1 MKKYILLLILS
12 LVMGGALH
20 PLLAQG
26 QAYRLTDKAVYVDLP
41 SHWRNWEYQNDL
53 VSSLKVAVDSTGLFI
68 VDGAGIRPRYFTN
81 KKNAALDAGRLFYQD
96 IIRANGEIV
105 AAGASSLSNNRLAPG
120 AIDGSLTTYWE
131 PAASD
136 VNPEGLRKWE
146 LLVDLG
152 QLVVVDSITVVF
164 PGAPG
169 EEDLG
174 DPLKTFMVLVSMGEH
189 ALSTDTQN
197 LKFTLL
203 GKATD
208 RDLQP
213 MGTDGRW
220 RQITFPVEPLD
231 RADFDLD
238 GFPDMQ
244 SSFLHYIK
252 IKATDSDFDR
262 RISIGEGDSAR
273 VVYEALSPERQG
285 KRIYQRITAGG
296 LLAEVSEEIYQ
307 GLSPDRQGPIRYFVG
322 EVPRV
327 QEVQVWTKGDNLVRD
342 LTKRAGSSYEDG
354 GRGAPWWS
362 TDGLYNTWWTA
373 NVWSA
378 LYARATMWI
387 DLGATFWTDGMYI
400 VMNGNYFLG
409 HEFLVSDGTLLNP
422 VKIDTP
428 EDFSQLENG
437 LQWENIIS
445 PGKVDNRS
453 TQVRMFSEKFA
464 PRKVRF
470 LQVRDIDISGRQSG
484 RYGSYGNLA
493 ELQLYGSGYP
503 VSVWLYSQPIRLQRQ
518 GEDRQT
524 TLSKIAWEGEAIVRR
539 QDPSGAFIEVVEPLD
554 LHPEVSLQIQTR
566 TSEQTDSLFTYFEVV
581 DDGAGSLLRT
591 EIDADRYSD
600 LELGWR
606 VWNHWLSLPQSK
618 RHKSKH
624 DDDGD
629 GQKDEDKIDF
639 IDNDGDGKIDEDG
652 KKLRR
657 APRQTPDKDGE
668 LAFVGWSSWSRNYRP
683 TGGRREAVVTSP
695 SPRKFLQIRVNLQSE
710 DPNATVRLKALRV
723 DLVPPLALNTGAE
736 LALLTPQGLE
746 RPLHD
751 LESEP
756 LDYRPPREVNPLELQ
771 TYSYFIRA
779 AGPDP
784 LQPEVQEG
792 FDEIL
797 ILTKQPATLRGVR
810 LGEVRVVRETSSL
823 DSLQTTIRATET
835 RFTDYFQRV
844 PGDSL
849 FRNAEGQSLQML
861 ARSGSDSLYFRLPFS
876 LNKENRGQAHAI
888 AEVQLAV
895 KMYRDGTELHSSVRN
910 SQNPEMDFQQVEFNG
925 QDATELVEH
934 SAVRI
939 SLDQSTG
946 ELVRVLAMNPFVTPN
961 GDGVNDQLQIEFA
974 LIQILQERPV
984 EVVLYDLSGRLVGR
998 AVQVQGGRVIESIG
1012 KAGELQF
1019 TWDGRSPSGA
1029 LVPPGIYLCR
1039 IQVEA
1044 DQGDE
1049 KVVLPI
1055 HVVY

>member
-1 MKKYILLLILS
+1 MKKCILW
-12 LVMGGALH
+12 LVAMLVLGGTLH
-20 PLLAQG
+20 PPLAQER
-26 QAYRLTDKAVYVDLP
+26 AYRLTDKAVYVDLP

-68 VDGAGIRPRYFTN
+68 LDDEGIRPRYFTG
-81 KKNAALDAGRLFYQD
+81 KKNAALDAGQLFYPD
-96 IIRANGEIV
+96 LIRARGEIV
-105 AAGASSLSNNRLAPG
+105 AAGASGLSNDHLASR
-120 AIDGSLTTYWE
+120 AIDGSPTTYWE
-131 PAASD
+131 PAVSD
-136 VNPEGLRKWE
+136 ANPEDLRKWE

-164 PGAPG
+164 PGAPDG
-169 EEDLG
+169 EDFG
-174 DPLKTFMVLVSMGEH
+174 DPLKTFVVLVSMGEPS
-189 ALSTDTQN
+189 LTTDSRDI
-197 LKFTLL
+197 KFTLL

-213 MGTDGRW
+213 AGPDGRW

-273 VVYEALSPERQG
+273 VEYEALPPQRRG
-285 KRIYQRITAGG
+285 KRIYQRETAGG
-296 LLAEVSEEIYQ
+296 FLAEVSEEIYQ
-307 GLSPDRQGPIRYFVG
+307 DLSPDRKGPIRYFVR

-327 QEVQVWTKGDNLVRD
+327 QEVQVWTKGDNLVRN
-342 LTKRAGSSYEDG
+342 LTKRAGSSYEHG

-378 LYARATMWI
+378 LYARSTMWI
-387 DLGATFWTDGMYI
+387 DLGATFWTDEMYVI
-400 VMNGNYFLG
+400 MNGRYFLG
-409 HEFLVSDGTLLNP
+409 HEFLASDGTLLNP
-422 VKIDTP
+422 VNLETP
-428 EDFSQLENG
+428 EDFPQLENG
-437 LQWENIIS
+437 LQWDNIIS
-445 PGKVDNRS
+445 AEKVDNRT
-453 TQVRMFSEKFA
+453 TQVRMFREKFA
-464 PRKVRF
+464 RRKIRF
-470 LQVRDIDISGRQSG
+470 LQVRDIDISGSQSG
-484 RYGSYGNLA
+484 RYGSFGNLA
-493 ELQLYGSGYP
+493 ELQLYGRGYP

-518 GEDRQT
+518 GEDQQT
-524 TLSKIAWEGEAIVRR
+524 TLSRIVWEGEAIVRQ
-539 QDPSGAFIEVVEPLD
+539 QDPSGAFVEVAEALE

-581 DDGAGSLLRT
+581 DAGGGDFIRT
-591 EIDADRYSD
+591 EVDSERYRD
-600 LELGWR
+600 LELSWE
-606 VWNHWLSLPQSK
+606 VWNHWLSLPQSE
-618 RHKSKH
+618 RHKSKN

-629 GQKDEDKIDF
+629 GQVDEDPIDF
-639 IDNDGDGKIDEDG
+639 IDNDGDGQVDEDG

-657 APRQTPDKDGE
+657 APRQTPDRDGE
-668 LAFVGWSSWSRNYRP
+668 LAFVGWSPWSRSYRP
-683 TGGRREAVVTSP
+683 TEGRKEAMVTSP
-695 SPRKFLQIRVNLQSE
+695 NPRKYLQIRVNLQSE
-710 DPNATVRLKALRV
+710 DPNTTVRLKALRV
-723 DLVPPLALNTGAE
+723 ELVPPLALNMGAE

-751 LESEP
+751 LAPEP
-756 LDYRPPREVNPLELQ
+756 LDYRPPRQVEPLELQ

-784 LQPEVQEG
+784 QQPEVQEG

-797 ILTKQPATLRGVR
+797 ILTKQPAALQGVR
-810 LGEVRVVRETSSL
+810 LGEVRVDRETSSL
-823 DSLQTTIRATET
+823 DSLQTVTRAIET
-835 RFTDYFQRV
+835 RFTDHFQPA

-849 FRNAEGQSLQML
+849 FRNAEGQVLQL
-861 ARSGSDSLYFRLPFS
+861 LSRTNSDSLYIRLPFS
-876 LNKENRGQAHAI
+876 LNKETRGQTHAI
-888 AEVQLAV
+888 VEVRFAM
-895 KMYRDGTELHSSVRN
+895 KMYRDGTELLSSVRN
-910 SQNPEMDFQQVEFNG
+910 SRDAEMDFQQVDFDG

-934 SAVRI
+934 SAVRV
-939 SLDQSTG
+939 SLDQAADKLLSLL
-946 ELVRVLAMNPFVTPN
+946 EMVPFVTPN
-961 GDGVNDQLQIEFA
+961 GDGVNDQLKIRFA

-984 EVVLYDLSGRLVGR
+984 EVALHDLSGKLVGR
-998 AVQVQGGRVIESIG
+998 AVRLREGRVVESVG

-1019 TWDGRSPSGA
+1019 TWDGRDLSGA
-1029 LVPPGIYLCR
+1029 LVSPGIYLCR

-1049 KVVLPI
+1049 KVVLPV